1 MKTVTATIDI
11 DAPPRAVWDVLTDL
25 GRYPVWNPLFR
36 SAAGDTTV
44 GAGSRCAASR
54 LAGGP

>member
-44 GAGSRCAASR
+44 ARLTLRSRR

>member
-44 GAGSRCAASR
+44 EPAHAAQR
-54 LAGGP
+54 ALAGGP